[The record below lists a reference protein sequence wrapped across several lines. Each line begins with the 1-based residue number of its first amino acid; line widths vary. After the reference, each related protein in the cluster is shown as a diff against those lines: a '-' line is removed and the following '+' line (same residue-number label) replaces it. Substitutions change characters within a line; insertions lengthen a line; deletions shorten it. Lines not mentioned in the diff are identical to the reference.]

1 MSPNRKAIVPL
12 PDDCDP
18 RSIFFVIGHGTE
30 SIADYKTDAPLA
42 SPDVVPADMTL
53 VTASHCGLPVYSKLQ
68 VARLFARAGECSL
81 RGHYPEFDYY
91 PSGTEMPRLETTLV
105 LEDLS
110 TLPVPRAPA
119 AAAASAPRRRL
130 ILATQISV
138 AKSGVYAVYGMPAF
152 NAEPLAPYAAAP
164 NVADMPGAADVPDL
178 RVERNDYSLLVQ
190 EHRARLRWTLVL
202 SAPDL
207 ASGGEGRA
215 GATLTSAIEKHLT
228 EIVAAMCKEAQ
239 VGSLIRGAH
248 ALKFRNVN
256 APDTIHVRPVLVSR
270 SSVSIR
276 RILAEIGK
284 IRARLAGSPKS
295 ASAPRS
301 APAPALVYYLG
312 CRSFSDDDYEKYTKK
327 YEDAF
332 SIVFGYALSR
342 YRRFFLSNRA
352 EINDL
357 LKPWITVAEL
367 FRYDAA
373 RDEAAETPGGPG
385 PASDQSPGTRAIF
398 EKFLEFY
405 NAIMADIPARA
416 GPLLTALLQRLG
428 DHQPTDTVLARH
440 RTYLEAED
448 TQEFQAKLKTVADIR
463 KTLASRR
470 TRTATA
476 TAAASKKS

>member
-91 PSGTEMPRLETTLV
+91 PSGTEMPRLETSLV
-105 LEDLS
+105 LEHLS
-110 TLPVPRAPA
+110 TLPVPRARA
-119 AAAASAPRRRL
+119 AASAASAPRRRL
-130 ILATQISV
+130 ILATQISI
-138 AKSGVYAVYGMPAF
+138 AKSGVYAVYGMPTF
-152 NAEPLAPYAAAP
+152 SAEPLAPYAAAP
-164 NVADMPGAADVPDL
+164 SVADMPGAAEVPDL
-178 RVERNDYSLLVQ
+178 RVESNDYSLLVQ

-202 SAPDL
+202 SAPAVSDF
-207 ASGGEGRA
+207 SS
-215 GATLTSAIEKHLT
+215 LTSAVEDHVT
-228 EIVAAMCKEAQ
+228 AIVSAMFKEAQ
-239 VGSLIRGAH
+239 VGSLIRGAA
-248 ALKFRNVN
+248 ALKFSNV
-256 APDTIHVRPVLVSR
+256 ATSDEIRVRPTLVSR
-270 SSVSIR
+270 SRVNIR
-276 RILAEIGK
+276 RILAEISK
-284 IRARLAGSPKS
+284 VRARLAGSPKS
-295 ASAPRS
+295 ASPKSAS

-312 CRSFSDDDYEKYTKK
+312 CRSFSDADYEKYTKK
-327 YEDAF
+327 YSDAF

-385 PASDQSPGTRAIF
+385 PASDQSPGTRALF
-398 EKFLEFY
+398 EKFMEFY
-405 NAIMADIPARA
+405 NGIMADIPARA

-428 DHQPTDTVLARH
+428 DNQPTDTVLARH

-470 TRTATA
+470 TRTV
-476 TAAASKKS
+476 ASKKS

>member
-1 MSPNRKAIVPL
+1 VPL
-12 PDDCDP
+12 PEGCDP

-30 SIADYKTDAPLA
+30 SIADYKSDAPLA
-42 SPDVVPADMTL
+42 SPDFVPADTTL

-110 TLPVPRAPA
+110 TLLVPRAPA
-119 AAAASAPRRRL
+119 TSASPAASAPRRRL

-152 NAEPLAPYAAAP
+152 NAAPLAPYAAAP
-164 NVADMPGAADVPDL
+164 SIADMPGAAEVPDL
-178 RVERNDYSLLVQ
+178 RVESNDYSLLVQ

-215 GATLTSAIEKHLT
+215 GATLTSAIEKHLGD
-228 EIVAAMCKEAQ
+228 IVGAMCKEAQ
-239 VGSLIRGAH
+239 VGSLIRGAF
-248 ALKFRNVN
+248 ALKFRNVT
-256 APDTIHVRPVLVSR
+256 APEAIHVRPMLVSR

-284 IRARLAGSPKS
+284 VRARLAGSPKS
-295 ASAPRS
+295 ASAPAPAS
-301 APAPALVYYLG
+301 AAAPALVYYLG
-312 CRSFSDDDYEKYTKK
+312 CRSFSDGDYEKYTKK

-342 YRRFFLSNRA
+342 YRRFFLSHRA

-385 PASDQSPGTRAIF
+385 PGPASDQSPGTRAIF

-405 NAIMADIPARA
+405 DGIMADIPARA
-416 GPLLTALLQRLG
+416 SPVLTALLQRLG
-428 DHQPTDTVLARH
+428 DHQPTDTVLTRH
-440 RTYLEAED
+440 RAYLEAED

-470 TRTATA
+470 TRTA
-476 TAAASKKS
+476 ASKKS

>member
-1 MSPNRKAIVPL
+1 
-12 PDDCDP
+12 
-18 RSIFFVIGHGTE
+18 
-30 SIADYKTDAPLA
+30 
-42 SPDVVPADMTL
+42 
-53 VTASHCGLPVYSKLQ
+53 
-68 VARLFARAGECSL
+68 
-81 RGHYPEFDYY
+81 
-91 PSGTEMPRLETTLV
+91 
-105 LEDLS
+105 
-110 TLPVPRAPA
+110 
-119 AAAASAPRRRL
+119 
-130 ILATQISV
+130 
-138 AKSGVYAVYGMPAF
+138 
-152 NAEPLAPYAAAP
+152 
-164 NVADMPGAADVPDL
+164 MPGAADVPDL

-207 ASGGEGRA
+207 AAGGEGRG
-215 GATLTSAIEKHLT
+215 GATLTSAIEKHLGD
-228 EIVAAMCKEAQ
+228 IVGAMCKEAQ
-239 VGSLIRGAH
+239 VGSLIRGAF

-256 APDTIHVRPVLVSR
+256 APETIHVRPMLVSR

-276 RILAEIGK
+276 RILAEISK

-295 ASAPRS
+295 ASASAPRS
-301 APAPALVYYLG
+301 APAPAIVYYLG

-398 EKFLEFY
+398 DKFLEFY
-405 NAIMADIPARA
+405 NGIMADIPARA

-470 TRTATA
+470 TRAV
-476 TAAASKKS
+476 ASKKS